1 VRQTLSGDVDVR
13 GFGAVAEKSAA
24 LLSLSVQPF
33 APRKPAV
40 VFESV
45 GAGPLPSKKFAPS

>member
-1 VRQTLSGDVDVR
+1 MRQTLSGDVDVR